1 MECISNRSYSH
12 SQPAQRIPKVNPAPG
27 KNALAD
33 SIRAEQNGTLRA
45 LDMALLN
52 SPRFTIGWN
61 ALFRQI
67 RYNSTVPGD
76 IRELSILRI
85 AALQGAAYQWQQ
97 PESVGRSEGLTS
109 AQLKLIRDPAFS
121 PYGASA
127 PSTFNAKQIAAL
139 KFADASTKN
148 SHVYDEAWDGL
159 AKQFPNPQQITELVM
174 TVSAYNLVS
183 RFLLAVSVDGVAEM
197 QVPYPA

>member
-1 MECISNRSYSH
+1 
-12 SQPAQRIPKVNPAPG
+12 
-27 KNALAD
+27 
-33 SIRAEQNGTLRA
+33 
-45 LDMALLN
+45 MALLN
-52 SPRFTIGWN
+52 SPQFTIGWN
-61 ALFRQI
+61 AFFRQI

-85 AALQGAAYQWQQ
+85 AALQGATYQWQQ
-97 PESVGRSEGLTS
+97 HESVGRSEGLTS

-121 PYGASA
+121 PYGTSA
-127 PSTFNAKQIAAL
+127 PSSFNAKQIAAL

-148 SHVYDEAWDGL
+148 SHVYDDVWNGL
-159 AKQFPNPQQITELVM
+159 AKQFPNAQQITELVM

-197 QVPYPA
+197 QVPYLT